1 MRLILLGGPGA
12 GKGTQAGFITQRY
25 GIPQIST
32 GDMLRAAVKAGTP
45 LGVAAKKVMDRGEL
59 VSDDVMI
66 DVVRE
71 RLLQPDAA
79 RGFLLDGF
87 PRTVAQAQAL
97 ETALAGKEMQLSAV
111 VNLSVPEE
119 ALLARLASRGAAEGR
134 ADDRP
139 ETARER
145 LRVYKEKTE
154 PLEAFYRDKG
164 LLIEVNGVG
173 EIPAIADAIEW
184 FRQNGY
190 VRAAR

>member
-1 MRLILLGGPGA
+1 MRILFLGPPGS
-12 GKGTQAGFITQRY
+12 GKGTQAKLLAERLGV
-25 GIPQIST
+25 PAIST
-32 GDMLRAAVKAGTP
+32 GEILRAAVAAKTP
-45 LGVAAKKVMDRGEL
+45 LGLQARAVMERGEL

-66 DVVRE
+66 DLVRE

-87 PRTVAQAQAL
+87 PRTVAQARALDQAL
-97 ETALAGKEMQLSAV
+97 SRNEMQLSAV
-111 VNLSVPEE
+111 INLSVPEE
-119 ALLARLASRGAAEGR
+119 ALLARLAGRAAAEGR

-164 LLIEVNGVG
+164 VLIEVGGVG
-173 EIPAIADAIEW
+173 EIPAIAEAID
-184 FRQNGY
+184 RGLSRA
-190 VRAAR
+190 VRGQS

>member
-1 MRLILLGGPGA
+1 MRILFLGPPGS
-12 GKGTQAGFITQRY
+12 GKGTQTKLLAQRL
-25 GIPQIST
+25 GVPAIST
-32 GDMLRAAVKAGTP
+32 GEILRSAAAAGTP
-45 LGVAAKKVMDRGEL
+45 LGRQVKAVMERGEL

-97 ETALAGKEMQLSAV
+97 EKALSGKEIQLSAV
-111 VNLSVPEE
+111 VTLSVPED
-119 ALLARLASRGAAEGR
+119 ALLARMASRAAAEGR
-134 ADDRP
+134 SDDKP

-145 LRVYKEKTE
+145 LRVYREKTE

-173 EIPAIADAIEW
+173 EIPAIAEAIDRELS
-184 FRQNGY
+184 RA
-190 VRAAR
+190 VRGH